1 MASFFGCS
9 NSINSKYYIYN
20 ILTKS
25 FPLLWYTFYDNELE
39 RCLIFL
45 QFIQSK
51 FKEKLT
57 ETLKAVFPILV
68 IVLLLCFTIAPIP
81 PSILMTFLVGAVL
94 LIVGM
99 LFFNVG
105 VEMSMT
111 PIGER
116 VGSIMTKSKNIFV
129 IVLISF
135 IMGFI
140 ITISEPDLQV
150 LAEQVP
156 AVPNLVLILAVA
168 LGVGI
173 FLVVA
178 LLRMLFGIP
187 LSYLLL
193 FFYAIIFAITP
204 LVPSDFLAVAFDS
217 GGVTTGPMT
226 VPFIMSFGIGISAI
240 RSDRHAEE
248 DSFGLISLCSMGPI
262 LAVLILGM
270 IFNPG
275 SAEQVSEAIPIID
288 NTVDLWKLF
297 AEGFPTYI
305 KEIAIFLLPIVVFYG
320 IFQLIS
326 GDANK
331 KTITKII
338 IGLIYTYIGLVLFL
352 TGVNVG
358 FMPAGNYLGQTMAS
372 LPYAWII
379 VPIGMIIGYFIVQA
393 EPAVFVLTKQVE
405 EMTSGAISAKAMG
418 LSLSIGVA
426 ASVGLALI
434 RVLTGISIL
443 WFLIPGY
450 LIALVLTF
458 FVPKIFTAIAFD
470 SGGVAS
476 GPMTATFLLPFAMGA
491 CEALGG
497 NIITDAF
504 GIVSMVAMTPLITI
518 QIMGVI
524 FTVKESKLHKE
535 MASQTP
541 AISLAAYDDM
551 EIIEL

>member
-1 MASFFGCS
+1 MLD
-9 NSINSKYYIYN
+9 
-20 ILTKS
+20 IL
-25 FPLLWYTFYDNELE
+25 L
-39 RCLIFL
+39 FL
-45 QFIQSK
+45 QSK

-57 ETLKAVFPILV
+57 ETLKAVFPILA
-68 IVLLLCFTIAPIP
+68 IVLLLCFSIAPIP
-81 PSILMTFLVGAVL
+81 PSILMTFLIGAVL

-116 VGSIMTKSKNIFV
+116 VGSIMTKSKKVFIV
-129 IVLISF
+129 ILISF

-156 AVPNLVLILAVA
+156 SIPNLTLILAVA
-168 LGVGI
+168 LGVGC
-173 FLVVA
+173 FLVVS
-178 LLRMLFGIP
+178 LLRMLFGIA
-187 LSYLLL
+187 LGHLLIL
-193 FFYAIIFAITP
+193 FYGMVFALT
-204 LVPSDFLAVAFDS
+204 LFVPGDFLAVAFDS

-248 DSFGLISLCSMGPI
+248 DSFGLIALCSIGPI

-270 IFNPG
+270 IFHPE
-275 SAEQVSEAIPIID
+275 SAEQVSDSIPVIND
-288 NTVDLWKLF
+288 TVELWSLF
-297 AEGFPTYI
+297 ANGFPTYI
-305 KEIAIFLLPIVVFYG
+305 EEIAISLLPIVVFYG
-320 IFQLIS
+320 IFQFIS

-331 KTITKII
+331 RTLTKII

-358 FMPAGNYLGQTMAS
+358 FMPAGNYLGQTMAG
-372 LPYAWII
+372 LPFAWII
-379 VPIGMIIGYFIVQA
+379 VPIGMIIGYFIVLA

-405 EMTSGAISAKAMG
+405 ELTSGAISAKAMG

-426 ASVGLALI
+426 TSVGLAMI

-443 WFLIPGY
+443 WFLVPGY
-450 LIALVLTF
+450 LVALVLTF

-504 GIVSMVAMTPLITI
+504 GIVAMVAMTPLITI
-518 QIMGVI
+518 QIMGVV
-524 FTVKESKLHKE
+524 FKVKESRLHKE
-535 MASQTP
+535 MAMQIPVHSQDT
-541 AISLAAYDDM
+541 YDDM